1 MRWAAN
7 IDLIRTEQQR
17 LYEENKAEY
26 DQKVADRGGGEIS
39 MASTGAAVVMNV
51 HTGAVL
57 AMANLPSYD
66 ANIFTGGISS
76 EDYAGHRQRSGYAAD
91 E

>member
-1 MRWAAN
+1 
-7 IDLIRTEQQR
+7 
-17 LYEENKAEY
+17 
-26 DQKVADRGGGEIS
+26 

-66 ANIFTGGISS
+66 ANLFTGGIST
-76 EDYAGHRQRSGYAAD
+76 EDYAAIANDPDTPLMNKAIASRRRQAPSSKWLPAGGA
-91 E
+91 